1 MRGRRMKTP
10 QADGSSAPLNSTEKP
25 AVPKKKRQTG
35 KLDRGDAHIGATE
48 DQVSDT
54 QAPSGEGYKD
64 EPKQG

>member
-1 MRGRRMKTP
+1 MKTP

-25 AVPKKKRQTG
+25 AVPLKKRRPA
-35 KLDRGDAHIGATE
+35 KVDRGDAHLGATE

-54 QAPSGEGYKD
+54 QAPSGEAYKD